1 MNPFNQERIDYA
13 KYHKTAEKQ
22 LLPLFRKALYETIKP
37 IIDVVNTI
45 GLSSV
50 TPEMI
55 NRNVWQKTY
64 QNAYNLIG
72 MKIAKREFYTQRRL
86 DGGLE
91 EKSSAID
98 FLADVWDS
106 ILRNAANNYVLNIQN
121 DLNDTTM
128 KIIRD
133 ALGEAYELGL
143 DEDGTVRLFLKIMTD
158 KQKERAKNF
167 SRTEATTLSNLGK
180 EIGAKSWIEQN
191 GGKGYKMWL
200 GRNDARERPSHLAE
214 NNTILEIDDLYDLDG
229 ELAQRPGDVNLSPN
243 NRINC
248 RCTQS
253 IMSQNRYNAYVKRG
267 LIKYGKVIG

>member
-229 ELAQRPGDVNLSPN
+229 ELAQRPGDVNLSPY

-267 LIKYGKVIG
+267 LIKDGKVIG

>member
-13 KYHKTAEKQ
+13 KHHKTAEKQ

-37 IIDVVNTI
+37 IIDVANTI
-45 GLSSV
+45 GLSAV
-50 TPEMI
+50 NPEMI

-64 QNAYNLIG
+64 QNAYQMLG
-72 MKIAKREFYTQRRL
+72 MNIAKREFYTQRRL
-86 DGGLE
+86 DGQLE

-98 FLADVWDS
+98 FLVDVWDS

-121 DLNDTTM
+121 DLNDTTI

-133 ALGEAYELGL
+133 ALGDAYELGL

-180 EIGAKSWIEQN
+180 EIGAKSWIDQN

-200 GRNDARERPSHLAE
+200 GRNDERERPSHLAE

-267 LIKYGKVIG
+267 LIKDGKVIG

>member
-267 LIKYGKVIG
+267 LIKDGKVIG

>member
-37 IIDVVNTI
+37 IIDVANTI
-45 GLSSV
+45 GLSTV
-50 TPEMI
+50 NPEMI
-55 NRNVWQKTY
+55 NLNVWQKTY

-98 FLADVWDS
+98 FLVDVWDS
-106 ILRNAANNYVLNIQN
+106 ILRNAANNYVLSIHN

-128 KIIRD
+128 KIIRESLTD
-133 ALGEAYELGL
+133 AYELGL

-180 EIGAKSWIEQN
+180 EIGAKSWIDQN

-267 LIKYGKVIG
+267 LIKDGKVIG